1 MNKAID
7 VASYILQEKGCL
19 TGYQLQK
26 LLYYCQAWSLVTQD
40 APLFDERV
48 KAWEHGPVVYEVA
61 KLHRSRSYVAASGIG
76 GNPGS
81 LSARD
86 KDLVDSVLDAYGS
99 MSGDDLADLSHSEEP
114 WLSVYNGHSGL
125 LAAEITRE
133 SMLDY
138 YSRLMASDP
147 VEREKHHVPIFN
159 GCGRMFV
166 SDRDFEW
173 LLANAI

>member
-7 VASYILQEKGCL
+7 VASYILHEKGCL

-26 LLYYCQAWSLVTQD
+26 LLYYCQAWSLVTRGT
-40 APLFDERV
+40 PLFDERV

-61 KLHRSRSYVAASGIG
+61 KLHRFRSNVVASHVG
-76 GNPGS
+76 GDPEL

-99 MSGDDLADLSHSEEP
+99 MSGDELADLSHSEEP
-114 WLSVYNGHSGL
+114 WLSVYNGHSGR
-125 LAAEITRE
+125 LAAEITRD

-138 YSRLMASDP
+138 YSGLMASGHD
-147 VEREKHHVPIFN
+147 ERERHHVPNFTS
-159 GCGRMFV
+159 CDRMFV
-166 SDRDFEW
+166 SDCDFEW
-173 LLANAI
+173 LLANAL